1 MVTKNKISFF
11 EAYIL
16 RNLPEC
22 KRLLKKTKQKQ
33 KKSASSNLSFTSIKR
48 NSYDKDENF
57 KCYSCCSNYSNV
69 VKVYDRDIIN
79 ITKSFKIQLKISER
93 GRNIILWK
101 SMFMFSE
108 KKQDMWSCREIIART
123 FFFIA
128 IVNAEENVLFLFVN
142 FLIKNTSQ

>member
-93 GRNIILWK
+93 GRNHIVKIHVHVFRKETRYVILQRNHCK
-101 SMFMFSE
+101 NLLFYCYC
-108 KKQDMWSCREIIART
+108 KCRRECPL
-123 FFFIA
+123 FIC
-128 IVNAEENVLFLFVN
+128 
-142 FLIKNTSQ
+142 